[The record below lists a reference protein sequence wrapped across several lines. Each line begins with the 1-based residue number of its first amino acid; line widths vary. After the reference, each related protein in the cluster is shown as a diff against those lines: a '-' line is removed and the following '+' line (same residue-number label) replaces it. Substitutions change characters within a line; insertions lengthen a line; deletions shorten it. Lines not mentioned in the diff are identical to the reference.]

1 MIEQNEKY
9 ATHVRREIKIRERRN
24 GALETIGTALA
35 EILTVDSFDKFN
47 PLHAQWL
54 QAAIDAAQTAQVLA
68 AVVRK
73 PDGSI
78 DASACPVTLE
88 QLVQPTES
96 RTGEYPRQKKA
107 WLDLAQAVL
116 AASDMP
122 QEKQAHLLK
131 YAGNLE
137 AIPLLGEKA
146 KSALE
151 RLARAIYHTAEANDI
166 ACGMY
171 AAKIDAALIAQ
182 PEKEDFGW

>member
-1 MIEQNEKY
+1 MNK
-9 ATHVRREIKIRERRN
+9 REIKIRERRN
-24 GALETIGTALA
+24 GALATIGAVA
-35 EILTVDSFDKFN
+35 VDAITVASFDLSN
-47 PLHAQWL
+47 SLHAQWL

-68 AVVRK
+68 AVVRQ
-73 PDGSI
+73 PDGSVLTL
-78 DASACPVTLE
+78 DCPVTLT

-107 WLDLAQAVL
+107 WLDLAAAVL

-146 KSALE
+146 KAALE
-151 RLARAIYHTAEANDI
+151 RLARAVYHTAEANDI

-171 AAKIDAALIAQ
+171 ATKIDAAISAQ

>member
-107 WLDLAQAVL
+107 WLDLAAAVL

-137 AIPLLGEKA
+137 AIPLLGAKPKA
-146 KSALE
+146 ALE
-151 RLARAIYHTAEANDI
+151 RLANAVFQTAEANDI

-171 AAKIDAALIAQ
+171 AAKMDAALTAQ
-182 PEKEDFGW
+182 PEQSGFDW

>member
-1 MIEQNEKY
+1 MK
-9 ATHVRREIKIRERRN
+9 REIKIRERRN
-24 GALETIGTALA
+24 GALVAIGTV
-35 EILTVDSFDKFN
+35 TVDAITVVSFDLSN
-47 PLHAQWL
+47 PLHAGWL
-54 QAAIDAAQTAQVLA
+54 QEAIDAAQNAQVLA

-73 PDGSI
+73 PDGSV
-78 DASACPVTLE
+78 DSSACPVTLE

-107 WLDLAQAVL
+107 WLDLAAAVL

-122 QEKQAHLLK
+122 AEKQSHLLK

-137 AIPLLGEKA
+137 AIPLLGDRAKA
-146 KSALE
+146 ALE
-151 RLARAIYHTAEANDI
+151 RLASAVFQTAEANDI
-166 ACGMY
+166 SCGMY

>member
-1 MIEQNEKY
+1 MK
-9 ATHVRREIKIRERRN
+9 REIKIRERRN
-24 GALETIGTALA
+24 GALVAIGTVNVDA
-35 EILTVDSFDKFN
+35 ITVASFDLSN

-68 AVVRK
+68 AVIRQ
-73 PDGSI
+73 PDGSVNTLE
-78 DASACPVTLE
+78 CPVTLE

-107 WLDLAQAVL
+107 WLDLAAAVL
-116 AASDMP
+116 GASDMP

-146 KSALE
+146 KAALE
-151 RLARAIYHTAEANDI
+151 RLANAVSQTAEANEI

-171 AAKIDAALIAQ
+171 AAKIDAALIAK

>member
-1 MIEQNEKY
+1 MMNK
-9 ATHVRREIKIRERRN
+9 REIKIRERRN
-24 GALETIGTALA
+24 GALIAIGTVSVDA
-35 EILTVDSFDKFN
+35 ITVASFDLAN

-68 AVVRK
+68 AVVRQ

-78 DASACPVTLE
+78 STLDCPITLD

-107 WLDLAQAVL
+107 WLDLAAAVL

-122 QEKQAHLLK
+122 QPKQAHLLK

-137 AIPLLGEKA
+137 AIPLLGDKA
-146 KSALE
+146 KAALE
-151 RLARAIYHTAEANDI
+151 RLAMAVSQTAEANGI
-166 ACGMY
+166 LCGMY
-171 AAKIDAALIAQ
+171 AAKVEAALNAQ

>member
-1 MIEQNEKY
+1 MNK
-9 ATHVRREIKIRERRN
+9 REIKIRERSN
-24 GALETIGTALA
+24 GALVTIGTVNVDAITVASFALS
-35 EILTVDSFDKFN
+35 D

-54 QAAIDAAQTAQVLA
+54 QAAIDSAQTAQVLA
-68 AVVRK
+68 AVVRQ
-73 PDGSI
+73 PDGSVNTL
-78 DASACPVTLE
+78 DCPITLE

-107 WLDLAQAVL
+107 WLDLATAVL

-151 RLARAIYHTAEANDI
+151 RLANAVFHTAEANDI

-171 AAKIDAALIAQ
+171 AAKIDAALTAQ
-182 PEKEDFGW
+182 PEQSGFDW

>member
-1 MIEQNEKY
+1 M
-9 ATHVRREIKIRERRN
+9 REIKIRERRN
-24 GALETIGTALA
+24 GKLEEVGVVMVDI
-35 EILTVDSFDKFN
+35 ITVVSFDLAN
-47 PLHAQWL
+47 SLHAQWL
-54 QAAIDAAQTAQVLA
+54 QDAIDAAQTAQVLA

-73 PDGSI
+73 PDGSVSTL
-78 DASACPVTLE
+78 DCPITLS

-107 WLDLAQAVL
+107 WLDLATAVL

-122 QEKQAHLLK
+122 AEKQAHLLK

-146 KSALE
+146 KSALT
-151 RLARAIYHTAEANDI
+151 RLAIAVYHTAEDNGI
-166 ACGMY
+166 SCGMY

-182 PEKEDFGW
+182 PEKVDFVW

>member
-1 MIEQNEKY
+1 MMNK
-9 ATHVRREIKIRERRN
+9 REIKIRERSN
-24 GALETIGTALA
+24 GALVTIGTVNVDAISVASFALS
-35 EILTVDSFDKFN
+35 D

-73 PDGSI
+73 PDGSVNTL
-78 DASACPVTLE
+78 DCPITLE

-107 WLDLAQAVL
+107 WIDLAAAIL

-122 QEKQAHLLK
+122 AEKQAHLLK

-146 KSALE
+146 KAAME
-151 RLARAIYHTAEANDI
+151 RLANAVFQTAEVNGVI
-166 ACGMY
+166 CSMY
-171 AAKIDAALIAQ
+171 ATKIDAALTAQ
-182 PEKEDFGW
+182 PEKEEFGW

>member
-1 MIEQNEKY
+1 MNKK
-9 ATHVRREIKIRERRN
+9 EIKIRERRN
-24 GALETIGTALA
+24 GALVAIGT
-35 EILTVDSFDKFN
+35 INVDAITAASFDLSD
-47 PLHAQWL
+47 PLHAAWL

-68 AVVRK
+68 AVVRQ
-73 PDGSI
+73 PNGI
-78 DASACPVTLE
+78 VDASACPITLE

-107 WLDLAQAVL
+107 WLDLAAAVL
-116 AASDMP
+116 GASDMP

-146 KSALE
+146 KAALE
-151 RLARAIYHTAEANDI
+151 RLAMVVRGAAEANDI

-182 PEKEDFGW
+182 PEKVDFVW